1 MILTQILFC
10 KRGSGGAVKP
20 AIVLG
25 LSVLALSPAN
35 LAAQGLPVQNGP
47 MLPVAIWWIGSL
59 VLGLVMAYGIIQ
71 NRRKSRAEK
80 ELTERATK
88 KLYAEEARDEERNSR
103 VEPGSL

>member
-1 MILTQILFC
+1 MTLIPLD
-10 KRGSGGAVKP
+10 KRGTGRDVTP

-25 LSVLALSPAN
+25 LVVLALSPAN

-59 VLGLVMAYGIIQ
+59 VLGLVMAYGVIQ
-71 NRRKSRAEK
+71 NRRRTRAEK

-88 KLYAEEARDEERNSR
+88 KLYAEEARDEERDSR
-103 VEPGSL
+103 AKSGSL